1 MLAAPG
7 PSLVEDRRFV
17 HELARRGFLIGPSS
31 RWRPTANR
39 RRTPLLAL
47 WVVRKESPR
56 GSETSGLA
64 TARCWGTPLSIGS
77 RQLLAGAGWCG
88 LGNRLLRD
96 MAACATDRAEL
107 SFVNQCARCSDLQ
120 CCQQMRLPVP
130 DEPALL
136 HRCGWQASQGTNG
149 RGPGSLGSPER
160 IA

>member
-39 RRTPLLAL
+39 RRTPLVAL

-56 GSETSGLA
+56 RSETSGLA
-64 TARCWGTPLSIGS
+64 TARCWGTALSIGS

-107 SFVNQCARCSDLQ
+107 VIRQPRCTVLRPAVPSADA
-120 CCQQMRLPVP
+120 LPVP